1 MKFRPVRV
9 LVSACQEKKIVFGIV
24 GVLLPM
30 RFPNG
35 TAGEAI
41 SLRNAGFTGALGE
54 IRTPD
59 PQIRSLRS
67 RLSASFLMIENA
79 DEVGVFRSAPC
90 LLLPLV

>member
-1 MKFRPVRV
+1 

-35 TAGEAI
+35 TAGKRYRSET
-41 SLRNAGFTGALGE
+41 LVFTGALGE

-59 PQIRSLRS
+59 PQIRSLVGGFFLS
-67 RLSASFLMIENA
+67 RWRARICVRFSL
-79 DEVGVFRSAPC
+79 
-90 LLLPLV
+90 